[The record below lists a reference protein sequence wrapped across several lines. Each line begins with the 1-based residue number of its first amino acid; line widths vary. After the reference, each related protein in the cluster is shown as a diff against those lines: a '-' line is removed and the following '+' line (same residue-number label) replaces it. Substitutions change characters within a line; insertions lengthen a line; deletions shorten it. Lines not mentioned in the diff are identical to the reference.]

1 VGRAATLCLSKQ
13 HRTYWWPRRKWRDTT
28 ETGARSFINQRFLER
43 QYNTQTTELGSSQDS
58 PFAEILLPIPEK
70 QKVVGSN
77 VPVTGVSKTEKNE
90 VGEIGGDTIW
100 PNSLE
105 EPGDNSAGNTN
116 ASTPSTPALQ
126 NDTEQEAYNPPGQI
140 NGLGDHP
147 TEYGVVNEAPEATAG
162 GESKNLGPL
171 LAPCNGEPS
180 SEHLIG
186 TKQQDS
192 HLPEP
197 GQFEDDISLS
207 DQMEIDDQTSIQF
220 PAIEINQDPEPE
232 REIHI
237 LGSGAVGKFIA
248 HSLAGAPDAP
258 PVTLLIH
265 RPWIIKQWHD
275 RGGEIRLLRGD
286 QVDVKSG
293 FKAELSEHFYAEAPR
308 GNFGRPG
315 KDLLQPDTII
325 DNLVVTTQGQTTVSA
340 LAAIRHRFQS
350 SSTICFIQDSL
361 GITDYVNGSVFPDP
375 VTRPNYIL
383 GSITHNVQ
391 STEDKFS
398 IVEARSGTMALT
410 MIPREVQVPRIKKE
424 GFLVRRMDLD
434 WPASSKYL
442 MRTLSR
448 VPELC
453 ARGLKPETFYKAELE
468 QLAISSVVGPV
479 SVVYECFSDQIL
491 GNQQACKTMKLLL
504 KEISLILR
512 SLPEVSHITSIDE
525 FFGARRLNRLIM
537 SVLEK
542 AGRNRTAMLQAVM
555 DGKETGIDFYNGYLM
570 RRAKELGIDCP
581 RLELIISMVKGK
593 QSMRRREKNSY
604 IPFRYEV

>member
-1 VGRAATLCLSKQ
+1 METAAGLFMS
-13 HRTYWWPRRKWRDTT
+13 
-28 ETGARSFINQRFLER
+28 QRILER
-43 QYNTQTTELGSSQDS
+43 PYHTQSTESGHSQDS
-58 PFAEILLPIPEK
+58 PFAEILLPIPGK
-70 QKVVGSN
+70 QKAVGLN
-77 VPVTGVSKTEKNE
+77 VPVEGISKTKTNTNE
-90 VGEIGGDTIW
+90 VGEIEGGTITLD
-100 PNSLE
+100 SLE
-105 EPGDNSAGNTN
+105 EFRGNSSGSTD
-116 ASTPSTPALQ
+116 ASTPSTVSLQ
-126 NDTEQEAYNPPGQI
+126 NETHLEPYQPPKQI
-140 NGLGDHP
+140 K
-147 TEYGVVNEAPEATAG
+147 GVNKMPDATAD
-162 GESKNLGPL
+162 GERISPVPL
-171 LAPCNGEPS
+171 PVSYNGELS
-180 SEHLIG
+180 SGTSIG
-186 TKQQDS
+186 IKQLDS
-192 HLPEP
+192 NLPER
-197 GQFEDDISLS
+197 GQLKDEISLS
-207 DQMEIDDQTSIQF
+207 EQMKIDNQSRIQL
-220 PAIEINQDPEPE
+220 PAIEINQDLGPE

-248 HSLAGAPDAP
+248 HSLAGVPDAP

-286 QVDVKSG
+286 QLDVKSG
-293 FKAELSEHFYAEAPR
+293 FRAELSEHFYAGAPR
-308 GNFGRPG
+308 GNFGKPG

-340 LAAIRHRFQS
+340 LAAIRHRFQA

-375 VTRPNYIL
+375 ITRPNYIL
-383 GSITHNVQ
+383 GNITHNVQ

-398 IVEARSGTMALT
+398 IIQTRPGTMALT
-410 MIPREVQVPRIKKE
+410 MIPREVQVPPIKKE
-424 GFLVRRMDLD
+424 RLLVRRMDLD

-442 MRTLSR
+442 MRTLTR

-453 ARGLKPETFYKAELE
+453 ARGFKPEAFYKAELE
-468 QLAISSVVGPV
+468 HLAISSVVGPV

-504 KEISLILR
+504 NEISLILR
-512 SLPEVSHITSIDE
+512 SLPEVSHIPSIDE

-537 SVLEK
+537 SALEK

-555 DGKETGIDFYNGYLM
+555 GGKETGIDFCNGYLI

-593 QSMRRREKNSY
+593 QSMRRREKNSH
-604 IPFRYEV
+604 IPFRHEV